1 MSMRTQLGG
10 SLGALREHI
19 RAVRSHELFGDDIDF
34 KLAASDGAASD
45 QAALETRFY
54 ALTVSVCEVISG
66 LTGDRWGRKE

>member
-19 RAVRSHELFGDDIDF
+19 RAVRFHKLFGDDIDF

-45 QAALETRFY
+45 QAALETRFN
-54 ALTVSVCEVISG
+54 ALTVSVCEVNSRFK
-66 LTGDRWGRKE
+66 GDRWGREE